1 MFTRAGQPMSL
12 HCDAVCWGGDLEVT
26 VSLAT
31 LSAGCQSLPPLS
43 TIKLGPS
50 GADSWVGGLVCILG
64 PCVSLQRTLL

>member
-43 TIKLGPS
+43 TRTLDPS
-50 GADSWVGGLVCILG
+50 VADSWVGGFVYILG
-64 PCVSLQRTLL
+64 SCGSL